1 MTVLLD
7 EASAVHEPRRRPPQI
22 LDDRGP
28 EVTSAAACAH
38 PAQPRAGLTSPGQT
52 RGMARSSLPSKP
64 CARCGRTITWR
75 KVWARDWDSVR
86 WCSDNCRKHGVGDVD
101 RQLEASLESLL
112 DRRSATASVC
122 PSEAARA
129 VGADDWSEL
138 MEPARMAARRLVASG
153 RAEITQGGQV
163 VDPSRFKGP
172 IRVRRPR

>member
-1 MTVLLD
+1 M
-7 EASAVHEPRRRPPQI
+7 
-22 LDDRGP
+22 
-28 EVTSAAACAH
+28 
-38 PAQPRAGLTSPGQT
+38 
-52 RGMARSSLPSKP
+52 PSKP

-86 WCSDNCRKHGVGDVD
+86 WCSDNCRKHGLGDVD

-112 DRRSATASVC
+112 DGRSASASVC

-138 MEPARMAARRLVASG
+138 MEPARMAARRLVAAG

-163 VDPSRFKGP
+163 IDPSRFRGP